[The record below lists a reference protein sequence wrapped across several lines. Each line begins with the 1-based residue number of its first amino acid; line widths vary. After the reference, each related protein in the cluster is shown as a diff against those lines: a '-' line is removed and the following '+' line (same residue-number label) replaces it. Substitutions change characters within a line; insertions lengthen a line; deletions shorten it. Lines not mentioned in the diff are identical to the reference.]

1 MTTSQVDNRC
11 SLPFTDLTN
20 ISLDTGMITPCCKIP
35 VTPLDPVLGVFNKT
49 VIEVRQSIIANERS
63 PHCKSCWDIIDNGG
77 ISRRTQYSTHM
88 DINWDTVD
96 VMAPVEHIQ
105 VKFSKTCQL
114 QCVYCGPW
122 SSTTWQNN
130 IADYKNIKFGI
141 SGNEPKVKKVLTEIL
156 DPSKLKTIQVSGGEP
171 MLDEECIAFLKELSF
186 VPDRKM
192 SIITNLS
199 YGRAVLNKLL
209 EIISIHPTIKI
220 YASLDAIGENSSRKY
235 LNWDLWKSNFDILIE
250 NLQER
255 ILNYPASLINI
266 KSTINTLTYEKT
278 QEIVD
283 FIIKYKR
290 KGYKG
295 LTFRFGTPFR
305 NEATSMW
312 SAPLNKDYK
321 IILSTEDD
329 ALLNVAERQQIKLFN
344 DMIDSAT
351 VIPDLAE
358 KTANLLA
365 VYK

>member
-1 MTTSQVDNRC
+1 MSTSQVDNRC

-63 PHCKSCWDIIDNGG
+63 PHCKSCWDITDNGG
-77 ISRRTQYSTHM
+77 ISRRTQYSTHK

-105 VKFSKTCQL
+105 VKFSRTCQL

-130 IADYKNIKFGI
+130 ISDYKDIKFWL
-141 SGNEPKVKKVLTEIL
+141 SDNDTKAKTVLTEIL

-171 MLDEECIAFLKELSF
+171 MLDEECITFLKELAF

-199 YGRAVLNKLL
+199 YGRAVMTKLL
-209 EIISIHPTIKI
+209 EIIAIHPTIKI
-220 YASLDAIGENSSRKY
+220 NASLDAIGENLSRKY
-235 LNWDLWKSNFDILIE
+235 LNWDLWKSNFDILID

-255 ILNYPASLINI
+255 IKHYPYSSINI
-266 KSTINTLTYEKT
+266 KPTINILTYEKT

-283 FIIKYKR
+283 FIIQYKR

-295 LTFRFGTPFR
+295 LTFRLGTPFR
-305 NEATSMW
+305 HEATSMW
-312 SAPLNKDYK
+312 SAPLNKDFK
-321 IILSTEDD
+321 IILDSEDD
-329 ALLNVAERQQIKLFN
+329 SLLNDAERQQIKLFN
-344 DMIDSAT
+344 DMIDSAI
-351 VIPDLAE
+351 VIPELAE